1 MKNAHATRSIAVV
14 TGGKKPFIEH
24 RANGL
29 EIWHTGQRSKGK
41 SLRVFRRMAYS
52 EGLTSILVEGGQ
64 QLASA
69 FMEARCVN
77 RIYLFYGNK
86 LLGKGLNG
94 FSFSKGVPLS
104 RAITLRSSMV
114 RTFGKDVMIT
124 GIPVWR

>member
-1 MKNAHATRSIAVV
+1 MAA
-14 TGGKKPFIEH
+14 GGKKMAIEH

-41 SLRVFRRMAYS
+41 SLRAFLRMAYN

-69 FMEARCVN
+69 FMEAGCVN
-77 RIYLFYGNK
+77 RVYLFYGNK
-86 LLGKGLNG
+86 LLGKGLEG
-94 FSFSKGVPLS
+94 FSFSKGLPLS
-104 RAITLRSSMV
+104 RAIALRSSMV
-114 RTFGKDVMIT
+114 RTLGKDVMIT